1 MGTSYDQLGLEERCR
16 IAELHRAGRSI
27 RQIAAALDRAPSS
40 ISRELK
46 RNTGQGPRA
55 EPYRPAF
62 AQQQAAAR
70 RWSGSRLERD
80 ETLRSRVRAALAAGW
95 SPGQVVGR
103 LKREQGRTV
112 IGCET
117 IYRFIYAQMKR

>member
-27 RQIAAALDRAPSS
+27 RQIAAALDRQPST

-55 EPYRPAF
+55 EPYRPPF
-62 AQQQAAAR
+62 ARHHAPPP
-70 RWSGSRLERD
+70 RWSGSRVERD
-80 ETLRSRVRAALAAGW
+80 ETLRNRVLAALAAGW

-112 IGCET
+112 
-117 IYRFIYAQMKR
+117 